1 MCGMC
6 LGHVEPEKC
15 GPNASPMAPP
25 HRQGCPLLHTPQWTG
40 SIPTPQLS
48 KRLLH
53 RQEPQS
59 RERAHCQDWQ
69 LKIPKTLLSFLAQR
83 TTGNSTTPS
92 AFIPLFQS
100 MRQTPAEQL
109 ETRAV
114 KPSPTQIA
122 STNVVFPGTHLPCF
136 ITASPTAPRLC
147 PARHGSPL

>member
-1 MCGMC
+1 MEWSVCGMC
-6 LGHVEPEKC
+6 LGHVESEKC

-59 RERAHCQDWQ
+59 RERAHCQDCSSRFPKLVVLPCPAHNRQ
-69 LKIPKTLLSFLAQR
+69 LHHPFCLH
-83 TTGNSTTPS
+83 
-92 AFIPLFQS
+92 PLFQF

-122 STNVVFPGTHLPCF
+122 STNVVFPGTH
-136 ITASPTAPRLC
+136 
-147 PARHGSPL
+147 